1 MYEKITDEDG
11 YKQPMRIYPAPH
23 YSMGGLWVDYNCMSN
38 VPGLFVLGEANF
50 SVHGANR
57 LGASALMQGLA
68 DGYFVIPYTIANYL
82 VTVKPGAVTDAHPEF
97 KKSAAEVKGSIDKLL
112 SINGKKTVGE
122 MHRELGKIMWNN
134 VGMARS
140 DASLKQAI
148 KEIPALREEFWKNVK
163 VTGSGEEFNQQLENA
178 GRLADFLEFGE
189 LLAKD
194 ALHRKESCGGHFRVE
209 HQTDDGEA
217 MRDDENFCYA
227 AAWEFKGVNKEPEL
241 HKEPLKFENVHLAVR
256 SYK

>member
-1 MYEKITDEDG
+1 
-11 YKQPMRIYPAPH
+11 
-23 YSMGGLWVDYNCMSN
+23 MSN

-68 DGYFVIPYTIANYL
+68 DGYFVIPYTVAGYL
-82 VTVKPGAVTDAHPEF
+82 ATVTPGEVKEDHAEF
-97 KKSAAEVKGSIDKLL
+97 KKSAEEAQGQIDKLMN
-112 SINGKKTVGE
+112 INGKKTVAQF
-122 MHRELGKIMWNN
+122 HRELGKIMWEN

-140 DASLKQAI
+140 DESLNDALK
-148 KEIPALREEFWKNVK
+148 KIPVLREEFWQNVS
-163 VTGSGEEFNQQLENA
+163 VTGSKADVNSQLENA
-178 GRLADFLEFGE
+178 GRVADFLEFGE

-194 ALHRKESCGGHFRVE
+194 ALHREESCGGHFRVE

-217 MRDDENFCYA
+217 MRDDENFTYA
-227 AAWEFKGVNKEPEL
+227 AAWEFKGTDKEPEL